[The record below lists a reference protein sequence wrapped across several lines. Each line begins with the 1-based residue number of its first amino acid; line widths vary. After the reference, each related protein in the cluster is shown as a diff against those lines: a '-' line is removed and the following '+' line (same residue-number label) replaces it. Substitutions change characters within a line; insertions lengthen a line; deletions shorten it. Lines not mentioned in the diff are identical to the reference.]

1 MSEAEVEDG
10 AMVDV
15 LRSLD
20 VLDDNLDIV
29 DSENV
34 QLDVN
39 DGEDVV
45 DGTITYGTILIVK
58 TVKIAN

>member
-1 MSEAEVEDG
+1 MEDG

-20 VLDDNLDIV
+20 VL
-29 DSENV
+29 EV
-34 QLDVN
+34 QLDVV

-45 DGTITYGTILIVK
+45 DGTITCETIHVVK
-58 TVKIAN
+58 PVKISQPNELPCNIL